1 VKMKASPYRSIS
13 IGLTVCLMACG
24 QEPASR
30 SSVTVE
36 GGYRFSAEP
45 AGLDSP
51 ASGCVVCHS
60 IKKGGPLR
68 VAPNLWGIVGDK
80 KARFSW
86 YGYSQALAG
95 AGGYWNRDDLDAYL
109 ADPNGY
115 LPGTSKTLIGMDD
128 PGQRSELIDFLAT
141 LRD

>member
-1 VKMKASPYRSIS
+1 
-13 IGLTVCLMACG
+13 MACG

-30 SSVTVE
+30 PSVTVE
-36 GGYRFSAEP
+36 GEYRFSVEP

-60 IKKGGPLR
+60 IEKGGPLR

-86 YGYSQALAG
+86 YGYSQALAF

-109 ADPNGY
+109 ANPNGY